1 MECSD
6 FNIKKFIFS
15 QKNAFV
21 VFRETETWKKSPYI
35 LEKGIF

>member
-6 FNIKKFIFS
+6 SNIKEFMIFS

-21 VFRETETWKKSPYI
+21 IFRETETWKEF
-35 LEKGIF
+35 LIF